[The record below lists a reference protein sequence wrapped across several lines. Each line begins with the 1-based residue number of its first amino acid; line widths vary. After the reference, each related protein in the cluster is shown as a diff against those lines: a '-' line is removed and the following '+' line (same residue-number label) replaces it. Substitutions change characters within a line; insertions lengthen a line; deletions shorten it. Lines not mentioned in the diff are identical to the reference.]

1 MQEHICRSYGIGLID
16 VLHTFRLTRS
26 NKKVQPLLCLRQ
38 MGNRIGSNIS
48 LGPAFKRHIEG
59 NHNLCYKIPN
69 TTIIS
74 KHWGGGIAGIH
85 LPSMPFTDTPPPS
98 KNPTACISNQHC
110 TYIFVIT
117 PHWIKLWLQQCNAMK
132 QTHWMCFHKCSNLPR
147 SIVASTCNVLW
158 GKSIV
163 TISCLLLIFFWLSA
177 QPCSHD
183 VHTQTK
189 TTQTQ

>member
-1 MQEHICRSYGIGLID
+1 MGLAWSMCSIRSGLLVPIKKCSRYYVCAKWATVSAPIFHLD
-16 VLHTFRLTRS
+16 QHLSAILKAITTFAIKFQIQP
-26 NKKVQPLLCLRQ
+26 KKL
-38 MGNRIGSNIS
+38 
-48 LGPAFKRHIEG
+48 
-59 NHNLCYKIPN
+59 
-69 TTIIS
+69 IS